1 MFTKLKKLT
10 LSKTRFDWNQA
21 YRLGQVKNL
30 QVLKLKENAFTVM
43 SWKMEPEGFKKLQ
56 VLWIEMADFVSWEAS
71 NCPFPRLRSLV
82 LISCLNLEVVPLELA
97 DLDYLQEMTLD
108 NTSKASESARK
119 IEREKKK
126 KQADPESGKFKLTIP
141 Y

>member
-1 MFTKLKKLT
+1 
-10 LSKTRFDWNQA
+10 
-21 YRLGQVKNL
+21 
-30 QVLKLKENAFTVM
+30 
-43 SWKMEPEGFKKLQ
+43 
-56 VLWIEMADFVSWEAS
+56 
-71 NCPFPRLRSLV
+71 
-82 LISCLNLEVVPLELA
+82 VPLELA